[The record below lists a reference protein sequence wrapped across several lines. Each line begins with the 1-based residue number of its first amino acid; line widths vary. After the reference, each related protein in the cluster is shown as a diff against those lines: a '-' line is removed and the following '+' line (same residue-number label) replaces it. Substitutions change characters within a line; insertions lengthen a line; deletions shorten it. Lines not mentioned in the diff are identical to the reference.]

1 MRGLQVPQIINRTRK
16 RHLIDLT
23 YGIWLMAYSLNMSQM
38 EHGCSAVGRAYTDL
52 GGSNTDLPRQ
62 RRFPLNID
70 IKRHKNNHTQ
80 SEQIIILPMAY
91 GLKPEIRNDGE
102 GVLRKEACEK
112 PCRTATR
119 YCYIAYLQGCGRA
132 PPCRF
137 LSMCIEKRSFL
148 PVKKWKLKN
157 HPTGKVSEKR

>member
-1 MRGLQVPQIINRTRK
+1 
-16 RHLIDLT
+16 
-23 YGIWLMAYSLNMSQM
+23 MAYSLNS
-38 EHGCSAVGRAYTDL
+38 L
-52 GGSNTDLPRQ
+52 KWNTDAPPLAEHTQILVDQTRICRWQ

-119 YCYIAYLQGCGRA
+119 YCYIAYLEGCARV

-148 PVKKWKLKN
+148 RVKKWKLKYQ
-157 HPTGKVSEKR
+157 PTGKVSEKR